1 MVLGLVIYVYKL
13 LYRKWLDGNNDRE
26 NVCGGGGIDCGS
38 GDGGDEGGGSDDD
51 SGGDSGS
58 DGDISF
64 SFLVK
69 IKWFFILFLG
79 LIIFLKQLN
88 IF

>member
-38 GDGGDEGGGSDDD
+38 DKSYT
-51 SGGDSGS
+51 
-58 DGDISF
+58 
-64 SFLVK
+64 
-69 IKWFFILFLG
+69 
-79 LIIFLKQLN
+79 
-88 IF
+88 